1 MKKADRIS
9 RKNFRKNRLL
19 FHLFVVCGG
28 GAGRKTGKNIFSEA
42 REGLEKRVSRKFESY
57 MTEKPCTFWTPR
69 HAKNPGISW
78 VFWGGIFFVLPFWLC
93 GTKKIPV
100 FNDIGLAGNNSPSG

>member
-57 MTEKPCTFWTPR
+57 MMGKKGGWHLR
-69 HAKNPGISW
+69 KNLVLFGPPDMQKTQEFPG
-78 VFWGGIFFVLPFWLC
+78 FFGVVSFLFY
-93 GTKKIPV
+93 
-100 FNDIGLAGNNSPSG
+100 PSGFAEQKRYRCSMI